1 MRGLA
6 VVNIHKRFEENQ
18 ALSGVTFNIPEG
30 KIVALLGPSGCG
42 KSTLLSIIAGL
53 EKPDQGDILWND
65 QSIMDVPVHKRGFGL
80 MFQDLAL
87 FPHKNVFD
95 NIAFGLKMLHKSPD
109 DIQEEVSEVLEL
121 VGLPGF
127 EQRNVVTL
135 SGGEAQRVALARSL
149 APRPRLL
156 MLDEPLGSLDRTL
169 RERLVFD
176 LRVILQKTQQT
187 ALYVTHDQEEAF
199 TLADRVVLMNRGT
212 IEQIGT
218 PMEIYRQPASVFVAR
233 FLGMNNILEGKIQVE
248 NEIITL
254 MTPLGNFLL
263 TFNQNILNSL
273 SLSERDLLNPGQSLV
288 SVLLRPD
295 RVNLP
300 PRDGQKLHG
309 RVDEITFRGSVC
321 RLIININNIPLT
333 FEFPAHTELPDVGEE
348 VAISFDP
355 AQAIQIFDNEV

>member
-1 MRGLA
+1 MKGLV
-6 VVNIHKRFEENQ
+6 VVNIHKRFDGNQ
-18 ALSGVTFNIPEG
+18 ALSGVTFSIPDG
-30 KIVALLGPSGCG
+30 KIVTLLGPSGCG

-53 EKPDQGDILWND
+53 VKPDQGDILWND
-65 QSIMDVPVHKRGFGL
+65 RSVMEIPVHKRGFGL

-109 DIQEEVSEVLEL
+109 EIQEEVSEVLEL

-149 APRPRLL
+149 APHPRLL

-169 RERLVFD
+169 RERLVHD

-199 TLADRVVLMNRGT
+199 TLADRVVLMNKGT
-212 IEQIGT
+212 IEQIGA

-233 FLGMNNILEGKIQVE
+233 FLGLNNILEGKILIK
-248 NEIITL
+248 NEKITVN
-254 MTPLGNFLL
+254 TPLGNFPITTNPDTLEL
-263 TFNQNILNSL
+263 FSL
-273 SLSERDLLNPGQSLV
+273 PDRDLLQQDQSLV

-295 RVNLP
+295 RINLP
-300 PRDGQKLHG
+300 PKDGQKLHG
-309 RVDEITFRGSVC
+309 HVDEITFRGSVC

-333 FEFPAHTELPDVGEE
+333 FEFPAYTELPEVGEE
-348 VAISFDP
+348 VTISFDP
-355 AQAIQIFDNEV
+355 AQAIQIFANEN